1 MYRISI
7 CLLFSVLTGVSLR
20 TDAATLCV
28 DPADG
33 SCFATIQ
40 AAIDAAAS
48 GDVILIQPNPDPRGY
63 RENLAITTPGL
74 ILRGDTVAPSAN
86 VADQQCPAVVLDGCE
101 TPAFPGCGA
110 TLAEVTAAETR
121 FERLLIRHGQIRFGT
136 GANNSIVSEL
146 CVVGTNGDPIDT
158 IVGVQGLVIE
168 RSIFQGGESGSIDLS
183 GDDIIV
189 RNNQLFA
196 VDEGIKLDGDNMLI
210 EFNTLYTCNDSCI
223 DTSGDNAR
231 IENNVLI
238 AGDDGIYHTGDNPS
252 IIGNVV
258 DGTPDANIRVSC
270 SLPCTGGIVS
280 GNRAIGNSDDD
291 ELIEIRDAD
300 NFLVENNFLTLASED
315 AILFVGQNS
324 IIRNNTVSRSGTESD
339 TEACIT
345 VSGNGNNL
353 IENNELRFCRARAI
367 DQVQGDNNTYR
378 GNLIEGAGTAGIRV
392 TGGANTIVENNT
404 ITAGHGEGIVN
415 GAMATGTVITD
426 NTVTGNRTDICND
439 GGIGTISG
447 NTFDT
452 GGAGTACIVN

>member
-7 CLLFSVLTGVSLR
+7 CLLFSVLAGVSLR

-28 DPADG
+28 DPGDG

-48 GDVILIQPNPDPRGY
+48 GDVILIRPNPDSRGY
-63 RENLAITTPGL
+63 RENLAIATPGL
-74 ILRGDTVAPSAN
+74 TLRGDTVAPSAN

-101 TPAFPGCGA
+101 TPAFPGCGT
-110 TLAEVTAAETR
+110 TLAEVTAADTR
-121 FERLLIRHGQIRFGT
+121 FERLLIRHGQIRFGV
-136 GANNSIVSEL
+136 GANDSIVSEL
-146 CVVGTNGDPIDT
+146 CIVGTDGDPIEAFG
-158 IVGVQGLVIE
+158 GVYGLVIE
-168 RSIFQGGESGSIDLS
+168 RSIFQGADSRSIDVS

-196 VDEGIKLDGDNMLI
+196 VDGGIDVSGDNMLI
-210 EFNTLYTCNDSCI
+210 EFNTLYTCNDECI

-238 AGDDGIYHTGDNPS
+238 AGDDGINHIGDNPS

-258 DGTPDANIRVSC
+258 DGSPDANIRVRC
-270 SLPCTGGIVS
+270 SLPCTGGTVS

-291 ELIEIRDAD
+291 ELIEILDAD
-300 NFLVENNFLTLASED
+300 NFIVEDNFLTLASED
-315 AILFVGQNS
+315 AIAFTGQNS
-324 IIRNNTVSRSGTESD
+324 IIRNNTISRSGTESD

-345 VSGNGNNL
+345 VNGNGNNL
-353 IENNELRFCRARAI
+353 IENNQLRFCRTRAI

-378 GNLIEGAGTAGIRV
+378 GNLIQAAGQAGILV
-392 TGGANTIVENNT
+392 TGGANTTVENNT
-404 ITAGHGEGIVN
+404 ITAGHGEGVAN
-415 GAMATGTVITD
+415 GASATGTVITD